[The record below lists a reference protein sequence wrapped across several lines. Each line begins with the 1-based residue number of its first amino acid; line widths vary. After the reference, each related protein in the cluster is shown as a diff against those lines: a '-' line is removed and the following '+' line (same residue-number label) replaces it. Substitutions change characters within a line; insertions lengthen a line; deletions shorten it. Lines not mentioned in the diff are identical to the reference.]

1 MKDDMTIKSPA
12 ASVLDE
18 KAASGAALQ
27 TASERARD
35 GRRNLV
41 LGVVNVSHV
50 FNHMQSGM
58 LSVLY
63 PVMMGELGF
72 GYFQIGVLQTIYQ
85 LSAMGFQVVYGM
97 LARFFPRAIL
107 LGIGNMICGA
117 FYMATGSAQNFA
129 QIGAMRGLSGLGSS
143 AQHPVGSAILV
154 SYFEKARGRVLT
166 LHHSAGNLGAFLA
179 PAIAGTLLLWVDWR
193 TIFYIVGIPGVIM
206 GICYFFLR
214 DRVVA
219 AGDTSAKR
227 SRVKGSYQDYLQCLK
242 NRNVVMIS
250 LIQMVGAAG
259 RGTGVNIAFLTAFFI
274 ARLNVSVTTAAGLL
288 MIYQLS
294 GLLGPLAIGW
304 LSDRFNRKAVLQL
317 TLLGSTLTTLWLL
330 VHETVS
336 PALIVN
342 LVCYGALIQ
351 SRGTLT
357 QSVVSEAVPANMMD
371 VAFSIY
377 FFIGFIS
384 GPAWTFVVGWL
395 IDASSFN
402 LAFQV
407 VSVSYLAG
415 MLLVLLATWRGA
427 NPFQKAKL

>member
-1 MKDDMTIKSPA
+1 MKDPIAIKSPA
-12 ASVLDE
+12 TSVLDE
-18 KAASGAALQ
+18 NAANGDALQ
-27 TASERARD
+27 TASDRARD
-35 GRRNLV
+35 TRRNLI
-41 LGVVNVSHV
+41 LGVVNISHV

-58 LSVLY
+58 VSVLY

-72 GYFQIGVLQTIYQ
+72 GYFQIGVLQTVYQ
-85 LSAMGFQVVYGM
+85 LSAMGFQVVYGV

-107 LGIGNMICGA
+107 LGIGNMLCGA
-117 FYMATGSAQNFA
+117 FYMATGLAQNFV

-143 AQHPVGSAILV
+143 VQHPVGSAILV
-154 SYFEKARGRVLT
+154 SHFEKARGRVLT
-166 LHHSAGNLGAFLA
+166 LHHSAGNFGAFLA
-179 PAIAGTLLLWVDWR
+179 PAIAGTLLLWIDWR

-214 DRVVA
+214 DSVVA
-219 AGDTSAKR
+219 AGETKAKK
-227 SRVKGSYQDYLQCLK
+227 SRIKGSFQDYLQCLK

-274 ARLNVSVTTAAGLL
+274 ARLKVSVTTAAGLL

-330 VHETVS
+330 VHQTVS
-336 PALIVN
+336 PMLILN

-357 QSVVSEAVPANMMD
+357 QSVVSEAVPANLMD

-384 GPAWTFVVGWL
+384 GPAWTFLVGWL
-395 IDASSFN
+395 IDASSFT

-407 VSVSYLAG
+407 VSVSYLLG
-415 MLLVLLATWRGA
+415 MLLVFVATWRGA
-427 NPFQKAKL
+427 NPFQKPA

>member
-1 MKDDMTIKSPA
+1 MKDNVAIKNPA
-12 ASVLDE
+12 AAGLE
-18 KAASGAALQ
+18 AGEAAD
-27 TASERARD
+27 RARET
-35 GRRNLV
+35 RRNLV

-50 FNHMQSGM
+50 CNHMQSGM

-72 GYFQIGVLQTIYQ
+72 GYFQVGVLQTIYQ
-85 LSAMGFQVVYGM
+85 LSAMGFQVVYGL
-97 LARFFPRAIL
+97 LARFCSRAIL
-107 LGIGNMICGA
+107 LGFGNLICGA
-117 FYMATGSAQNFA
+117 FYMATGSAHDFA
-129 QIGAMRGLSGLGSS
+129 QIGALRGLSGLGSS

-193 TIFYIVGIPGVIM
+193 TVFYIVGIPGVIM
-206 GICYFFLR
+206 GFCYFFLR
-214 DRVVA
+214 ESVVA
-219 AGDTSAKR
+219 AGETKVKK
-227 SRVKGSYQDYLQCLK
+227 SRIKGGFQDYLQCLK

-259 RGTGVNIAFLTAFFI
+259 RGTGVNVAFLTAFFI
-274 ARLNVSVTTAAGLL
+274 ARLRVSVTTAAGLL

-330 VHETVS
+330 VHQTVS

-384 GPAWTFVVGWL
+384 GPAWTFLVGWL

-415 MLLVLLATWRGA
+415 MLLVFLATWRGA
-427 NPFQKAKL
+427 NPFQKSA

>member
-1 MKDDMTIKSPA
+1 MKNEATVKEATSESLEEGGTIDRP
-12 ASVLDE
+12 
-18 KAASGAALQ
+18 
-27 TASERARD
+27 SET
-35 GRRNLV
+35 RRKVV
-41 LGVVNVSHV
+41 LGIVNTSHV

-63 PVMMGELGF
+63 PVMMGDLGI

-85 LSAMGFQVVYGM
+85 LSAMGFQVVYG
-97 LARFFPRAIL
+97 LLTRFFPRAVL
-107 LGIGNMICGA
+107 LGIGNMLNGA
-117 FYMATGSAQNFA
+117 FYMATGLAQNFA
-129 QIGAMRGLSGLGSS
+129 QIGALRGLSGLGSS
-143 AQHPVGSAILV
+143 VQHPVGAAILV

-179 PAIAGTLLLWVDWR
+179 PAIAGTLLLWFDWR
-193 TIFYIVGIPGVIM
+193 TIFYIVGVPGIIM
-206 GICYFFLR
+206 GFCYFFLR
-214 DRVVA
+214 DSVVA
-219 AGDTSAKR
+219 AGEAKAKK
-227 SRVKGSYQDYLQCLK
+227 SRVKGGLQDYLQCLK

-274 ARLNVSVTTAAGLL
+274 ARLQVSVTTAAGLL
-288 MIYQLS
+288 MVYQLS

-304 LSDRFNRKAVLQL
+304 LADRFSRKGVLQL
-317 TLLGSTLTTLWLL
+317 TLLGSTLATLWLL
-330 VHETVS
+330 VHEAVG
-336 PALIVN
+336 PMLIVN
-342 LVCYGALIQ
+342 LVCYGAMIQ

-357 QSVVSEAVPANMMD
+357 QSVVSEAVPANLMD

-384 GPAWTFVVGWL
+384 GPAWTFLVGWL
-395 IDASSFN
+395 IDASSFT

-415 MLLVLLATWRGA
+415 MLLVFLATRSGV
-427 NPFQKAKL
+427 NPFGKTAV

>member
-1 MKDDMTIKSPA
+1 MKDDIAIKSPS
-12 ASVLDE
+12 ASVVGE
-18 KAASGAALQ
+18 K
-27 TASERARD
+27 TASADAPLAPSDRVRD
-35 GRRNLV
+35 SRRNLV

-107 LGIGNMICGA
+107 LGVGNMICGS
-117 FYMATGSAQNFA
+117 FYMATGLAQNFA
-129 QIGAMRGLSGLGSS
+129 QIGALRGLSGLGSS

-193 TIFYIVGIPGVIM
+193 TIFYIVGVPGVIM

-219 AGDTSAKR
+219 AGEANAKK

-330 VHETVS
+330 VHQTVS

-342 LVCYGALIQ
+342 LACYGALIQ

-384 GPAWTFVVGWL
+384 GPAWTFLVGWL
-395 IDASSFN
+395 IDASSFT

-407 VSVSYLAG
+407 VSVSYLLG
-415 MLLVLLATWRGA
+415 MLLVFLATWRGA
-427 NPFQKAKL
+427 NPFQKPA

>member
-1 MKDDMTIKSPA
+1 MKDEIAAKGPA
-12 ASVLDE
+12 DSALGEADSTSQLGQ
-18 KAASGAALQ
+18 AAETVSN
-27 TASERARD
+27 S
-35 GRRNLV
+35 RRNLV
-41 LGVVNVSHV
+41 LGVVNLSHV

-58 LSVLY
+58 VSVLY

-85 LSAMGFQVVYGM
+85 LSAMGFQVIYGV

-107 LGIGNMICGA
+107 LGIGNFICGT
-117 FYMATGSAQNFA
+117 FYMATGLTQNFV
-129 QIGAMRGLSGLGSS
+129 QVGAMRGLSGLGSS
-143 AQHPVGSAILV
+143 VQHPVGSAILV

-179 PAIAGTLLLWVDWR
+179 PAIAGTLLLWTDWR
-193 TIFYIVGIPGVIM
+193 TVFLIVGLPGVLM

-214 DRVVA
+214 DTVVA
-219 AGDTSAKR
+219 AGETKSKK
-227 SRVKGSYQDYLQCLK
+227 SRVKGSFQDYLQCLK

-259 RGTGVNIAFLTAFFI
+259 RGTGVNVAFLTAFFI
-274 ARLNVSVTTAAGLL
+274 ARLKVSITTAAGLL

-304 LSDRFNRKAVLQL
+304 LSDRFSRKAVLQL

-330 VHETVS
+330 AHETVS
-336 PALIVN
+336 AMLVINLI
-342 LVCYGALIQ
+342 CYGAFIQ

-357 QSVVSEAVPANMMD
+357 QSVVSEAVPVHLMD
-371 VAFSIY
+371 VAFSVY

-384 GPAWTFVVGWL
+384 GPAWTFLVGWL
-395 IDASSFN
+395 IDASSFT

-415 MLLVLLATWRGA
+415 MLLVFLATLRGA
-427 NPFQKAKL
+427 NPFSKSE

>member
-1 MKDDMTIKSPA
+1 MKDDIAIKNSA
-12 ASVLDE
+12 TSVID
-18 KAASGAALQ
+18 KSAAALDMIE
-27 TASERARD
+27 TASDRARD
-35 GRRNLV
+35 ARRNLV

-107 LGIGNMICGA
+107 LGMGNMICGA
-117 FYMATGSAQNFA
+117 FYMATGLAQNFA

-193 TIFYIVGIPGVIM
+193 TIFYIIGIPGVIM

-219 AGDTSAKR
+219 AGEANPRK

-274 ARLNVSVTTAAGLL
+274 ARLNVSVATAAGLL

-330 VHETVS
+330 VHQTVS

-342 LVCYGALIQ
+342 LACYGALIQ

-357 QSVVSEAVPANMMD
+357 QSVVSEAVPANMLD

-384 GPAWTFVVGWL
+384 GPAWTFLVGWL
-395 IDASSFN
+395 IDASSFT

-407 VSVSYLAG
+407 VSVSYLLG
-415 MLLVLLATWRGA
+415 MLLVLLATRRGA
-427 NPFQKAKL
+427 NPFQKPA

>member
-1 MKDDMTIKSPA
+1 MKEEA
-12 ASVLDE
+12 AETRSDQNPTT
-18 KAASGAALQ
+18 AADPSGAEAI
-27 TASERARD
+27 S
-35 GRRNLV
+35 GSRRNLI

-58 LSVLY
+58 VSILY

-85 LSAMGFQVVYGM
+85 LSAMGFQVVYGV

-117 FYMATGSAQNFA
+117 FYMATGLTHSFGQV
-129 QIGAMRGLSGLGSS
+129 GAMRGLSGLGSS
-143 AQHPVGSAILV
+143 VQHPVGSAILV
-154 SYFEKARGRVLT
+154 SYFEKARGRMLT

-179 PAIAGTLLLWVDWR
+179 PAIAGTLLLWTDWR
-193 TIFYIVGIPGVIM
+193 TVFFIVGAPGVIM
-206 GICYFFLR
+206 GLCYFFLR
-214 DRVVA
+214 DTVVVA
-219 AGDTSAKR
+219 GEIKSKK
-227 SRVKGSYQDYLQCLK
+227 SRIKGSLQDYLQCLK

-259 RGTGVNIAFLTAFFI
+259 RGTGVNVAFLTAFFI
-274 ARLNVSVTTAAGLL
+274 ARLKVSVTTAAGLL
-288 MIYQLS
+288 MVYQLS

-317 TLLGSTLTTLWLL
+317 TLLGSTLATLWLL
-330 VHETVS
+330 AHETVG
-336 PALIVN
+336 PWLIIN
-342 LVCYGALIQ
+342 LICYGAVIQ

-357 QSVVSEAVPANMMD
+357 QSVVSEAVPADMMD

-384 GPAWTFVVGWL
+384 GPAWTFLVGWL
-395 IDASSFN
+395 IDASSFT

-407 VSVSYLAG
+407 VSVSYIAG
-415 MLLVLLATWRGA
+415 MLLVFLATMHGA
-427 NPFQKAKL
+427 NPFQTAPRK

>member
-1 MKDDMTIKSPA
+1 MKEDLAVKDSTTELLDASAVTQPA
-12 ASVLDE
+12 KLA
-18 KAASGAALQ
+18 
-27 TASERARD
+27 
-35 GRRNLV
+35 RRNVV
-41 LGVVNVSHV
+41 LAVVNVSHV

-58 LSVLY
+58 VSVLY

-85 LSAMGFQVVYGM
+85 LSAMGFQVVYGL

-107 LGIGNMICGA
+107 LGIGNMVCGA
-117 FYMATGSAQNFA
+117 FYMATGLAQNFV

-193 TIFYIVGIPGVIM
+193 TVFYIVGIPGVIM
-206 GICYFFLR
+206 GFCYFFLR
-214 DRVVA
+214 DSVVVA
-219 AGDTSAKR
+219 GAASARK
-227 SRVKGSYQDYLQCLK
+227 SRARGSLQDYLQCLK
-242 NRNVVMIS
+242 NRNVLMIS
-250 LIQMVGAAG
+250 MIQMVGAAG
-259 RGTGVNIAFLTAFFI
+259 RGTGVNVAFLTAFFI
-274 ARLNVSVTTAAGLL
+274 ARLKVSVTTAAGLL

-304 LSDRFNRKAVLQL
+304 LSDRFNRKAILQL

-330 VHETVS
+330 VHQTAG

-377 FFIGFIS
+377 FFIGFVS
-384 GPAWTFVVGWL
+384 GPAWTFLVGWL
-395 IDASSFN
+395 IDASSFT

-407 VSVSYLAG
+407 VSVSYLIG
-415 MLLVLLATWRGA
+415 MLLVLFATRRGA
-427 NPFQKAKL
+427 DPFQKPAR

>member
-1 MKDDMTIKSPA
+1 MKNDA
-12 ASVLDE
+12 ASKHPTAAGLDE
-18 KAASGAALQ
+18 NEAAD
-27 TASERARD
+27 RARET
-35 GRRNLV
+35 RRNIV
-41 LGVVNVSHV
+41 LGVVNTSHV

-58 LSVLY
+58 MSLLY
-63 PVMMGELGF
+63 PVMMGEMGF

-85 LSAMGFQVVYGM
+85 LSAMGFQVVYGL

-107 LGIGNMICGA
+107 LGAGNMICGG
-117 FYMATGSAQNFA
+117 FYMATGLAQNFA
-129 QIGAMRGLSGLGSS
+129 QVGALRGLSGLGSS

-193 TIFYIVGIPGVIM
+193 TVFYIVGIPGVIM
-206 GICYFFLR
+206 GCCYFFLR
-214 DRVVA
+214 DSIVA
-219 AGDTSAKR
+219 AGEPKSKK
-227 SRVKGSYQDYLQCLK
+227 SRIKGSFDDYLRCLR

-259 RGTGVNIAFLTAFFI
+259 RGTGVNVAFLTAFFI
-274 ARLNVSVTTAAGLL
+274 ARLNVSVTAAAGLL

-330 VHETVS
+330 VHQTVS

-357 QSVVSEAVPANMMD
+357 QSVVSETVPANLMD

-384 GPAWTFVVGWL
+384 GPAWTFLVGWL
-395 IDASSFN
+395 IDASSFT

-407 VSVSYLAG
+407 VSASYLLG

-427 NPFQKAKL
+427 NPFQKAVN

>member
-1 MKDDMTIKSPA
+1 MKDQVTTRTRVTAD
-12 ASVLDE
+12 LDE
-18 KAASGAALQ
+18 NRVTIEPLQ
-27 TASERARD
+27 SAEDSV
-35 GRRNLV
+35 GGSRRKLI

-50 FNHMQSGM
+50 CNHMQSGM
-58 LSVLY
+58 VSILY
-63 PVMMGELGF
+63 PVMMGDLGF
-72 GYFQIGVLQTIYQ
+72 GYFQIGVLQTVYQ
-85 LSAMGFQVVYGM
+85 LSAMGFQVLYGV

-117 FYMATGSAQNFA
+117 FYMGTGLAQNFV
-129 QIGAMRGLSGLGSS
+129 QVGAMRGLSGLGSS

-193 TIFYIVGIPGVIM
+193 TVFYIVGIPGVIM
-206 GICYFFLR
+206 GVCYFFLR
-214 DRVVA
+214 DTVVA
-219 AGDTSAKR
+219 AGEVKSKK
-227 SRVKGSYQDYLQCLK
+227 SRVKGSLQDYLQCLK

-259 RGTGVNIAFLTAFFI
+259 RGTGVNVAFLTAFFI
-274 ARLNVSVTTAAGLL
+274 ARLKVSVTTAAGLL

-304 LSDRFNRKAVLQL
+304 LSDRFNRKAVLQM

-330 VHETVS
+330 VHQTVS
-336 PALIVN
+336 PMLILN
-342 LVCYGALIQ
+342 LICYGALIQ

-357 QSVVSEAVPANMMD
+357 QSVVSDAVPANLMD

-384 GPAWTFVVGWL
+384 GPAWTFLVGWL
-395 IDASSFN
+395 IDASSFT

-407 VSVSYLAG
+407 VSVSYLLG
-415 MLLVLLATWRGA
+415 MLLVFVATWRGA
-427 NPFQKAKL
+427 NPFQKVAQ

>member
-1 MKDDMTIKSPA
+1 MKDDFAIKGPA
-12 ASVLDE
+12 NSVLDE
-18 KAASGAALQ
+18 NAAIGDALQSASG
-27 TASERARD
+27 RA
-35 GRRNLV
+35 GETRRHLIF
-41 LGVVNVSHV
+41 GIVNVSHV

-58 LSVLY
+58 FSILY

-117 FYMATGSAQNFA
+117 FYMATGLAQNFV
-129 QIGAMRGLSGLGSS
+129 QIGAMRGLSGLGSRV
-143 AQHPVGSAILV
+143 QHPVGSAILV
-154 SYFEKARGRVLT
+154 SHFEKARGRVLT

-193 TIFYIVGIPGVIM
+193 TVFYIVGIPGVIM

-214 DRVVA
+214 DSVVA
-219 AGDTSAKR
+219 AGETKTQK
-227 SRVKGSYQDYLQCLK
+227 SRIRGSLQDYLQCLK

-259 RGTGVNIAFLTAFFI
+259 RGTGVNIAFLTAFFL
-274 ARLNVSVTTAAGLL
+274 ARLQVSVTTAAGLL

-330 VHETVS
+330 VHQTVS

-384 GPAWTFVVGWL
+384 GPAWTFLVGWL
-395 IDASSFN
+395 IDASSFT

-407 VSVSYLAG
+407 VSISYLAG
-415 MLLVLLATWRGA
+415 MLLVFLATWRGA
-427 NPFQKAKL
+427 NPFQKSAP

>member
-1 MKDDMTIKSPA
+1 MKDQATTGTPA
-12 ASVLDE
+12 TADLDE
-18 KAASGAALQ
+18 NRAAIESLQSAADS
-27 TASERARD
+27 AGES
-35 GRRNLV
+35 RRKLI

-50 FNHMQSGM
+50 CNHMQSGM
-58 LSVLY
+58 VSVLY

-85 LSAMGFQVVYGM
+85 LSAMGFQVVYGV

-117 FYMATGSAQNFA
+117 FYMGTGLAQNFV
-129 QIGAMRGLSGLGSS
+129 QVGAMRGLSGLGSS
-143 AQHPVGSAILV
+143 VQHPVGSAILV

-193 TIFYIVGIPGVIM
+193 TVFYIVGIPGVIM
-206 GICYFFLR
+206 GVAYFFLR
-214 DRVVA
+214 DTVVA
-219 AGDTSAKR
+219 AGEVKSKK
-227 SRVKGSYQDYLQCLK
+227 SRIKGSVQDYLQCLK

-259 RGTGVNIAFLTAFFI
+259 RGTGVNVAFLTAFFI
-274 ARLNVSVTTAAGLL
+274 ARLKVSVTAAAGLL

-304 LSDRFNRKAVLQL
+304 LSDRFNRKAVLQI

-330 VHETVS
+330 VHQTVS
-336 PALIVN
+336 PMLILN
-342 LVCYGALIQ
+342 LICYGALIQ

-384 GPAWTFVVGWL
+384 GPAWTFLVGWL
-395 IDASSFN
+395 IDASSFT

-415 MLLVLLATWRGA
+415 MLLVFLATWRGA
-427 NPFQKAKL
+427 NPFQKPA

>member
-1 MKDDMTIKSPA
+1 MKNPIAIKSPA
-12 ASVLDE
+12 TSVLDE
-18 KAASGAALQ
+18 NAATGDALQ
-27 TASERARD
+27 TASDRARD
-35 GRRNLV
+35 TRRNLI
-41 LGVVNVSHV
+41 LGVVNISHV

-58 LSVLY
+58 VSVLY
-63 PVMMGELGF
+63 PMMMGELGF
-72 GYFQIGVLQTIYQ
+72 GYFQIGVLQTVYQ
-85 LSAMGFQVVYGM
+85 LSAMGFQVVYGV

-107 LGIGNMICGA
+107 LGIGNMLCGA
-117 FYMATGSAQNFA
+117 FYMATGLAQNFV

-143 AQHPVGSAILV
+143 VQHPVGSAILV
-154 SYFEKARGRVLT
+154 SHFKKARGRVLT

-179 PAIAGTLLLWVDWR
+179 PAIAGTLLIWVDWR
-193 TIFYIVGIPGVIM
+193 TVFYIVGIPGFIM

-214 DRVVA
+214 DSVVA
-219 AGDTSAKR
+219 AGETKAKK
-227 SRVKGSYQDYLQCLK
+227 SRIKASFQDYLQCLK

-274 ARLNVSVTTAAGLL
+274 ARLKVSVTTAAGLL

-330 VHETVS
+330 VHQTVS
-336 PALIVN
+336 PMLIVN
-342 LVCYGALIQ
+342 LVCYGALVQ

-357 QSVVSEAVPANMMD
+357 QSVVSEAVPANLID
-371 VAFSIY
+371 VAFSVY

-384 GPAWTFVVGWL
+384 GPAWTFLVGWL
-395 IDASSFN
+395 IDASSFT

-415 MLLVLLATWRGA
+415 MLLVFLATWRGA
-427 NPFQKAKL
+427 NPFQRPAN

>member
-1 MKDDMTIKSPA
+1 MKDEIAAKSPV

-18 KAASGAALQ
+18 ADVTSHPSQ
-27 TASERARD
+27 STAETVSRS
-35 GRRNLV
+35 RRNLI

-58 LSVLY
+58 VSVLY
-63 PVMMGELGF
+63 PVMMGDLGF

-85 LSAMGFQVVYGM
+85 LSAMGFQVIYGV

-107 LGIGNMICGA
+107 LGIGNVICGT
-117 FYMATGSAQNFA
+117 FYMATGLTQNFV
-129 QIGAMRGLSGLGSS
+129 QVGAMRGLSGLGSS

-154 SYFEKARGRVLT
+154 SYFEKARGRALT

-179 PAIAGTLLLWVDWR
+179 PAIAGTLLLWTDWR
-193 TIFYIVGIPGVIM
+193 TVFYIVGVPGVIM

-214 DRVVA
+214 DTVVVA
-219 AGDTSAKR
+219 GEVKSKKLR
-227 SRVKGSYQDYLQCLK
+227 MKGSFQDYLQCLK

-259 RGTGVNIAFLTAFFI
+259 RGTGVNVAFLTAFFI
-274 ARLNVSVTTAAGLL
+274 ARLKVSITTAAGLL

-304 LSDRFNRKAVLQL
+304 LSDRFSRKAVLQL

-330 VHETVS
+330 AHEAVG
-336 PALIVN
+336 PMLLIN
-342 LVCYGALIQ
+342 LVCYGAFIQ

-357 QSVVSEAVPANMMD
+357 QSVVSEAVPVHMMD

-377 FFIGFIS
+377 FFIGFVS
-384 GPAWTFVVGWL
+384 GPAWTFLVGWL
-395 IDASSFN
+395 IDASSFT

-407 VSVSYLAG
+407 VSISYLAG
-415 MLLVLLATWRGA
+415 MLLVFLATMRGA
-427 NPFQKAKL
+427 NPFSKPA

>member
-1 MKDDMTIKSPA
+1 MKNDVANDKPA
-12 ASVLDE
+12 ASNLAEEVAQSEPGLS
-18 KAASGAALQ
+18 AADSVS
-27 TASERARD
+27 AS
-35 GRRNLV
+35 RRNLI

-58 LSVLY
+58 VSILY

-85 LSAMGFQVVYGM
+85 LSAMGFQVVYGV
-97 LARFFPRAIL
+97 LARIFPRAIL

-117 FYMATGSAQNFA
+117 FYMATGSTQNFV
-129 QIGAMRGLSGLGSS
+129 QVGAMRGLSGLGSS
-143 AQHPVGSAILV
+143 VQHPVGSAILV

-166 LHHSAGNLGAFLA
+166 LHHSAGSLGAFLA
-179 PAIAGTLLLWVDWR
+179 PAIAGTLLLWTDWR
-193 TIFYIVGIPGVIM
+193 TVFYIVGIPGVLM
-206 GICYFFLR
+206 GMFYFFLR
-214 DRVVA
+214 DTVVA
-219 AGDTSAKR
+219 AGEIKSKK
-227 SRVKGSYQDYLQCLK
+227 SRVKGSVQDYLQCLK
-242 NRNVVMIS
+242 NPNVVMIS

-259 RGTGVNIAFLTAFFI
+259 RGTGVNVAFLTAFFI
-274 ARLNVSVTTAAGLL
+274 ARLQVSVTTAAGLL
-288 MIYQLS
+288 MVYQLS

-330 VHETVS
+330 LHETIS
-336 PALIVN
+336 PMLILN
-342 LVCYGALIQ
+342 LVCYGAFIQ

-357 QSVVSEAVPANMMD
+357 QSVVSEAVPANMLD

-384 GPAWTFVVGWL
+384 GPAWTFLVGWL
-395 IDASSFN
+395 IDASSFT

-407 VSVSYLAG
+407 VSISYLAG
-415 MLLVLLATWRGA
+415 MVLVFLATMRGI
-427 NPFQKAKL
+427 NPFQRAA

>member
-1 MKDDMTIKSPA
+1 MKDEIAAKSPA
-12 ASVLDE
+12 ASAFDQADVTSHPGQS
-18 KAASGAALQ
+18 AAES
-27 TASERARD
+27 ASRS
-35 GRRNLV
+35 RRNLI

-58 LSVLY
+58 VSVLY

-85 LSAMGFQVVYGM
+85 LSAMGFQVIYGL

-107 LGIGNMICGA
+107 LGIGNLICGT
-117 FYMATGSAQNFA
+117 FYMATGLSQNFV
-129 QIGAMRGLSGLGSS
+129 QVGAMRGLSGLGSS

-179 PAIAGTLLLWVDWR
+179 PAIAGTLLLWTDWR
-193 TIFYIVGIPGVIM
+193 TVFYIVGVPGVIM

-214 DRVVA
+214 DTVVA
-219 AGDTSAKR
+219 AGELKSKQ
-227 SRVKGSYQDYLQCLK
+227 SRMKGSFQDYLQCLK

-259 RGTGVNIAFLTAFFI
+259 RGTGVNVAFLTAFFI
-274 ARLNVSVTTAAGLL
+274 ARLKVSITTAAGLL

-304 LSDRFNRKAVLQL
+304 LSDRFSRKAVLQL

-330 VHETVS
+330 AHETVG
-336 PALIVN
+336 PALLVN
-342 LVCYGALIQ
+342 LVFYGALIQ

-357 QSVVSEAVPANMMD
+357 QSVVSEAVPVHLMD

-377 FFIGFIS
+377 FFIGFVS
-384 GPAWTFVVGWL
+384 GPAWTFLVGWL
-395 IDASSFN
+395 IDASSFT

-407 VSVSYLAG
+407 VSISYLAG
-415 MLLVLLATWRGA
+415 MLLVFLATLRGA
-427 NPFQKAKL
+427 NPFSKPT

>member
-1 MKDDMTIKSPA
+1 MKNDA
-12 ASVLDE
+12 ASKHPTAAGLDE
-18 KAASGAALQ
+18 NEAAH
-27 TASERARD
+27 RARET
-35 GRRNLV
+35 RRNIV
-41 LGVVNVSHV
+41 LSVVNTSHV

-58 LSVLY
+58 MSLLY
-63 PVMMGELGF
+63 PVMMGEMGF

-85 LSAMGFQVVYGM
+85 LSAMGFQVVYGL

-107 LGIGNMICGA
+107 LGAGNMICGG
-117 FYMATGSAQNFA
+117 FYMATGLAQNFA
-129 QIGAMRGLSGLGSS
+129 QVGALRGLSGLGSS

-193 TIFYIVGIPGVIM
+193 TVFYIVGIPGVVM
-206 GICYFFLR
+206 GCCYFFLR
-214 DRVVA
+214 DSIVA
-219 AGDTSAKR
+219 EGEPKSKK
-227 SRVKGSYQDYLQCLK
+227 SRIKGSFDDYLRCLR

-259 RGTGVNIAFLTAFFI
+259 RGTGVNVAFLTAFFI
-274 ARLNVSVTTAAGLL
+274 ARLNVSVTAAAGLL

-330 VHETVS
+330 VHQTVS

-357 QSVVSEAVPANMMD
+357 QSVVSEAVPANLMD

-384 GPAWTFVVGWL
+384 GPAWTFLVGWL
-395 IDASSFN
+395 IDASSFT

-407 VSVSYLAG
+407 VSASYLLG

-427 NPFQKAKL
+427 NPFQKAN

>member
-1 MKDDMTIKSPA
+1 MKDNVEAGSTVNLTVGESTIAPDALPSTADA
-12 ASVLDE
+12 AG
-18 KAASGAALQ
+18 AS
-27 TASERARD
+27 
-35 GRRNLV
+35 RRNLI
-41 LGVVNVSHV
+41 LGVVNLSHV

-58 LSVLY
+58 VSILY

-85 LSAMGFQVVYGM
+85 LSAMGFQVVYGV

-117 FYMATGSAQNFA
+117 FYMATGLTQNFA
-129 QIGAMRGLSGLGSS
+129 QVGAMRGFSGLGSS
-143 AQHPVGSAILV
+143 VQHPVGSAILV
-154 SYFEKARGRVLT
+154 SYFEKARGGVLT
-166 LHHSAGNLGAFLA
+166 LHHSAGNLGGFLA
-179 PAIAGTLLLWVDWR
+179 PAVAGALLLFVDWR
-193 TIFYIVGIPGVIM
+193 TVFYIVGIPGVVM
-206 GICYFFLR
+206 GLFYFFLR
-214 DRVVA
+214 DTVVA
-219 AGDTSAKR
+219 AGEVGEKK
-227 SRVKGSYQDYLQCLK
+227 SRIRGSLQDYLQCLK

-259 RGTGVNIAFLTAFFI
+259 RGTGVNVAFLTAFFI
-274 ARLNVSVTTAAGLL
+274 ARLKVSVTAAAGLL
-288 MIYQLS
+288 MVYQLS

-317 TLLGSTLTTLWLL
+317 TLFGSTLTTLWLL
-330 VHETVS
+330 VHQTVS
-336 PALIVN
+336 PMLILN
-342 LVCYGALIQ
+342 LICYGALIQ

-357 QSVVSEAVPANMMD
+357 QSVISEAVPIHQMD

-384 GPAWTFVVGWL
+384 GPAWTFLVGWL
-395 IDASSFN
+395 IDASSFT

-415 MLLVLLATWRGA
+415 MLLVFFATWRGA
-427 NPFQKAKL
+427 NPFQKAVP